1 MLINGINILVL
12 EAIYQRDASKYKA
25 KYRLIYEPVWNMGS
39 SQLSR
44 YDGRWPQHQT
54 RGHQRSCSACL
65 QCARLVLVQREH
77 QRWWRQRSAVEAGV
91 SLLVFCCTAHFL
103 FSSINAVSEVFSDAV
118 VLFIFTGIT
127 QWLVRNKHS
136 GNYAVGALIFHNLS
150 FLFKLQWKKLVWLTY
165 QTISVFLWVFFLH
178 TVGSRSLGAFFLI
191 STKYFITCDNL
202 LLLVT

>member
-12 EAIYQRDASKYKA
+12 EAIYQRDASKYKS
-25 KYRLIYEPVWNMGS
+25 KYKPNIGWFMS
-39 SQLSR
+39 LSEI
-44 YDGRWPQHQT
+44 WVQHSYLDMMADDLSIRREVI
-54 RGHQRSCSACL
+54 RGL
-65 QCARLVLVQREH
+65 QCVRLVLVQREH

-127 QWLVRNKHS
+127 QWLVHNKRS

-150 FLFKLQWKKLVWLTY
+150 FLYKLQWKRLVWLTY
-165 QTISVFLWVFFLH
+165 QTISVFCVFFLH
-178 TVGSRSLGAFFLI
+178 TVGSRSLRAFFLI
-191 STKYFITCDNL
+191 STKCFITCDNL